1 MNTVQRKL
9 RFCMITTFY
18 PPYGF
23 GGDAV
28 YVQQL
33 SNELAARGHHV
44 TVIHCID
51 SYNLLSK
58 NRRVLPCIDHP
69 GVEVH
74 GLKSGYGP
82 LSPLA
87 TQQSGL
93 PLFKS
98 GRIREIL
105 AGGFDVIHFHNIS
118 LAGGP
123 GILGYGEG
131 IKLYTI
137 HEYWLVCP
145 THVLMKYESAPCVKP
160 SCTLCQIVYKR
171 PPQLWRHTG
180 LLKDSLKHLDA
191 IISPSRFAMKIHE
204 DAGIDVPITHIPHF
218 APDLYDPAAPGEADE
233 VKIPDKPFFL
243 YAGRIERLKGVQ
255 NLVPVFRGYA
265 KADLVIAGEGNYESL
280 LRKAAEGADNIH
292 MPGHL
297 SRACLAG
304 LYKRALALIVPSINY
319 EIAPLVIFEAFRQ
332 KTPVIVNNIGG
343 LPEFIEDSG
352 SGIVYSS
359 EAELVRAMDL
369 LLANPSYRD
378 ELGRR
383 GYEAY
388 LKKWNPESHLS
399 LYFDLIGR
407 IDARKNGR

>member
-1 MNTVQRKL
+1 MNTARRKL

-28 YVQQL
+28 YVHQL
-33 SNELAARGHHV
+33 SNELAERGHHV
-44 TVIHCID
+44 TVIHCVD
-51 SYNLLSK
+51 SYNLLSGD
-58 NRRVLPCIDHP
+58 RPVLPCADHP

-74 GLKSGYGP
+74 GLRSGYGP

-98 GRIREIL
+98 GQIREIL
-105 AGGFDVIHFHNIS
+105 ASGFDVIHFHNIS
-118 LAGGP
+118 LVGGP
-123 GILGYGEG
+123 GILSCGEG
-131 IKLYTI
+131 IKLYTL

-160 SCTLCQIVYKR
+160 SCTICQIFYKR

-191 IISPSRFAMKIHE
+191 IISPSRFAMKIHR
-204 DAGIDVPITHIPHF
+204 DSGIDVPIAHIPHF
-218 APDLYDPAAPGEADE
+218 APDGYDPAGPEGTDGLN
-233 VKIPDKPFFL
+233 IPDRPFFL

-265 KADLVIAGEGNYESL
+265 KADLVIAGKGSYESR
-280 LRKAAEGADNIH
+280 LRREAKGAENIH
-292 MPGHL
+292 MLGHL
-297 SRACLAG
+297 SRARLTS
-304 LYKRALALIVPSINY
+304 LYKRAAALIVPSINY
-319 EIAPLVIFEAFRQ
+319 EISTLVIFEAFRE
-332 KTPVIVNNIGG
+332 KTPVIVNNIGAP
-343 LPEFIEDSG
+343 PELVEDSG
-352 SGIVYSS
+352 GGIVYNSR
-359 EAELVRAMDL
+359 AELLGAMDRI
-369 LLANPSYRD
+369 LADPSYRD

-383 GYEAY
+383 GHEAY
-388 LKKWNPESHLS
+388 LRRWNPESHLS
-399 LYFDLIGR
+399 LYLDLIER
-407 IDARKNGR
+407 IGSRKKAW